1 VIDPTNRY
9 PTHLIDVVLLANGS
23 RVVVRPALPQDCE
36 LQRIFVRTLSDEVRY
51 FRFMTRLSELSEAMA
66 ERFTSIDYRS
76 HVALIATIFSDAGE
90 TMIGE
95 ARYVVDEGGGAACEF
110 AVAVADAWQR
120 MGLARTL
127 LQRLANHAA
136 TSGMRRMVGATVS
149 NNSAM
154 IALAKHT
161 GFAVARK
168 REDGRLVQL
177 VKDLPACDRHSTGI
191 RQALGKCVVAVGAET
206 RSC

>member
-1 VIDPTNRY
+1 MIDPAHRY
-9 PTHLIDVVLLANGS
+9 PTHLIDVVQLANAS

-36 LQRIFVRTLSDEVRY
+36 LQRVFVRRLSDETRY

-66 ERFTSIDYRS
+66 ERFTRIDYRS
-76 HVALIATIFSDAGE
+76 HLALIATTFTDADE

-95 ARYVVDEGGGAACEF
+95 ARYVVEEGGGVACEF

-136 TSGMRRMVGATVS
+136 TSGIRRMVGDTVS
-149 NNSAM
+149 SNRAM
-154 IALAKHT
+154 IALAKDA
-161 GFAVARK
+161 GFAVASK
-168 REDGRLVQL
+168 REDGRLVHL
-177 VKDLPACDRHSTGI
+177 VKDLPACDRLSSAIG
-191 RQALGKCVVAVGAET
+191 QAVGRCVVAA
-206 RSC
+206 

>member
-1 VIDPTNRY
+1 MIDPAHRY
-9 PTHLIDVVLLANGS
+9 PTHLIDVVQLANAS

-36 LQRIFVRTLSDEVRY
+36 LQRAFVHRLSDETRY

-66 ERFTSIDYRS
+66 ERFTRIDYRS
-76 HVALIATIFSDAGE
+76 HLALIATTFTDADE

-95 ARYVVDEGGGAACEF
+95 ARYVVEEGGGVACEF

-136 TSGMRRMVGATVS
+136 TSGIRRMVGDTVS
-149 NNSAM
+149 SNRAM
-154 IALAKHT
+154 IALAKDA
-161 GFAVARK
+161 GFAVASK
-168 REDGRLVQL
+168 REDGRLVHL
-177 VKDLPACDRHSTGI
+177 VKDLPACDRLSSAIG
-191 RQALGKCVVAVGAET
+191 QAVGRCVVAA
-206 RSC
+206 